1 MYKDLCIEKIVN
13 VYQQITKTWNR
24 DVSKPRGF
32 GGIVLFTKGK
42 IRYDFAD
49 RSLVAQEG
57 DLLLLPGNVAYSGQR
72 LTEETGFYVLD
83 FISTEQ
89 DAFAPTVI
97 AGYQGLEAAFCQMVE
112 HWEKQTIDGLFKIK
126 SFAYGILGHAAAE
139 PKGADRILELI
150 ARNLSDPTLS
160 VAMLCSTL
168 YISESQLRRN
178 VLRATGLTPN
188 GYILTLRLNR
198 AKNLLIY
205 SSDNIKQI
213 AFQCGFS
220 SPYYFSKCF
229 TEKIGQTPT
238 QYRKTAVSL

>member
-1 MYKDLCIEKIVN
+1 MFKDLQIEKIVN
-13 VYQQITKTWNR
+13 VYQQNTKSWKR
-24 DVSKPRGF
+24 DAFKPRGY
-32 GGIVLFTKGK
+32 GGIVLFTEGK

-49 RSLVAQEG
+49 KSLIVQAG
-57 DLLLLPGNVAYSGQR
+57 DLLLLPGNAAYSGQR
-72 LTEETGFYVLD
+72 LAEENSFYVLD
-83 FISTEQ
+83 FVYTEE

-97 AGYQGLEAAFCQMVE
+97 PGHQPLEAAFSQMVQQ
-112 HWEKQTIDGLFKIK
+112 WEKQTIDGLLKIK
-126 SFAYGILGHAAAE
+126 SFVYGVVGNAAAE
-139 PKGADRILELI
+139 SKGADRILEMI
-150 ARNLSDPTLS
+150 ARNLAAPDLS
-160 VAMLCSTL
+160 VAMLCAAL

-188 GYILTLRLNR
+188 AYILTLRLNR

-238 QYRKTAVSL
+238 DYRKTTIIT